1 MAKAAD
7 ERSRVDFLRYL
18 QAESMPCMAQPEEG
32 ESITNDALLAETM
45 RRTLRTAPM
54 RQCADRAVYMTWSL
68 WHTPPHTACDV
79 LLDEPYCYRNS
90 ILLRTRNIWVNDLIQ
105 LLQSG
110 TERQT
115 AYFFVGHTHT
125 DHALVP
131 SLEDLR
137 TDAILQKYTG
147 SAQFL
152 ESYITNGALDYVQVQ

>member
-1 MAKAAD
+1 MSGKTRWQKQLTKDHAWI
-7 ERSRVDFLRYL
+7 F
-18 QAESMPCMAQPEEG
+18 CG
-32 ESITNDALLAETM
+32 I
-45 RRTLRTAPM
+45 
-54 RQCADRAVYMTWSL
+54 C
-68 WHTPPHTACDV
+68 
-79 LLDEPYCYRNS
+79 
-90 ILLRTRNIWVNDLIQ
+90 ILLRTRNLWVNDLIQ